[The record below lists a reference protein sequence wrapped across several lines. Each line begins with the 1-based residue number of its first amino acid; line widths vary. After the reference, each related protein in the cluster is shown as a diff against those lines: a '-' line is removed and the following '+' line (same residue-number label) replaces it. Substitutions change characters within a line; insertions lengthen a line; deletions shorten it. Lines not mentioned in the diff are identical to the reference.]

1 MARRGINAPFP
12 MAPMQYSAGHM
23 NRIIQTYSSLLAQLQ
38 TPGEMRGTTLTLTR
52 LPTAAAGLAPG
63 DIYSDAGTLKAAGG
77 TAGQIMIS
85 MGTIAVDIANA
96 GEDKTV
102 AFTWS

>member
-12 MAPMQYSAGHM
+12 MAPMQYSAGYM

-52 LPTAAAGLAPG
+52 LPTASTGLAPG

-77 TAGQIMIS
+77 TPGQIMVS
-85 MGTIAVDIANA
+85 MGTVAVDIANS

>member
-52 LPTAAAGLAPG
+52 LPTAEGSLADG
-63 DIYSDAGTLKAAGG
+63 TVYRDGETLKISDGVNANLHL
-77 TAGQIMIS
+77 S
-85 MGTIAVDIANA
+85 MGAV
-96 GEDKTV
+96 TV
-102 AFTWS
+102 YTSSPGVDVVVTVTGV